1 MGLQFSF
8 IFLKGL
14 LFLLRQRVG
23 GCGCGP
29 PASLFD
35 CATVCLSAS
44 LTCSLPTGVEEFRA
58 FVSPAKKLPTSAAG
72 LAFAGCAWQRS
83 SRPVATPAELLS
95 SAAGFEFLR
104 HFGARKRLPKVWK

>member
-1 MGLQFSF
+1 MGRSYMILLPLFRACYCIVFSCFSF

-72 LAFAGCAWQRS
+72 LAFAASDPHGQ
-83 SRPVATPAELLS
+83 
-95 SAAGFEFLR
+95 LR
-104 HFGARKRLPKVWK
+104 RQQSC